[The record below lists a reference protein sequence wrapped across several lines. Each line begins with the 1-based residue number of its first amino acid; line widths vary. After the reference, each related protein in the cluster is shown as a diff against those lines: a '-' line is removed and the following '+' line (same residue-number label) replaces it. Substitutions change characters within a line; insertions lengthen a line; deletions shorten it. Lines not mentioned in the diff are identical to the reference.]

1 MADKPVDAP
10 VGSGMAKKAVN
21 TLDAQRR
28 YKEAALE
35 AAVAGHPMPD
45 FEDWVRMQK

>member
-1 MADKPVDAP
+1 METKPENAP
-10 VGSGMAKKAVN
+10 VGSGMAKKSVDTVSAMI
-21 TLDAQRR
+21 R

-45 FEDWVRMQK
+45 FEDWVRTQG